1 MADSAAHF
9 AGAFKV
15 ASDGHGCPKAK
26 LSQDQALAGG
36 NIQFFHKAS
45 SEMHLSQIETPP
57 SDRGVLIGIALQ
69 GNHRRKVFR
78 EHHSEYH
85 DFSENAI
92 YIRGFDATYRADLF
106 GPFEFLLLEIAPHSL
121 QRIAEEAD
129 VAAVSALNPQIATKD
144 PVLGN
149 LSRALIPAFERPAEA
164 SALFLDQMATAIGT
178 YIVHR
183 YGNRAPG
190 SLPKSRSLSRAHE
203 NLAKAILLDNLDG
216 NVSIAAVAEACNLS
230 RGYFIRAFR
239 ETTGQTPYQ
248 WLVSARIR
256 HACDLLRAPA
266 VTSLAEVAVQ
276 CGFNDQSHFTRVF
289 ATVLGTTPGAWRRAI
304 LL

>member
-1 MADSAAHF
+1 MTVSPPHF

-15 ASDGHGCPKAK
+15 TSDAHGCPTAN

-36 NIQFFHKAS
+36 NIQFFRKAS
-45 SEMHLSQIETPP
+45 TDQQLRQVATPP
-57 SDRGVLIGIALQ
+57 SDRGLLIGIALQ
-69 GNHRRKVFR
+69 GNHRRQVFR
-78 EHHSEYH
+78 EHHAEYH
-85 DFSENAI
+85 DFEENAI
-92 YIRGFDATYRADLF
+92 YIRDFNDSYRADLI
-106 GPFEFLLLEIAPHSL
+106 GPFEFLLLEIAPQSL

-129 VAAVSALNPQIATKD
+129 VAGVSSLNHQIATKD

-178 YIVHR
+178 YIVQQ
-183 YGNRAPG
+183 YGNRPAG
-190 SLPKSRSLSRAHE
+190 GVPKSRRLSRAHE
-203 NLAKAILLDNLDG
+203 NLAKAILLDDLDG
-216 NVSIAAVAEACNLS
+216 DVSIAKVAEACNLS

-239 ETTGQTPYQ
+239 DTTGQTPYQ

-256 HACDLLRAPA
+256 RACDLLRAPA
-266 VTSLAEVAVQ
+266 ITSLAEVAVQ

-289 ATVLGTTPGAWRRAI
+289 ASVVGTTPGAWRRDAM
-304 LL
+304 L

>member
-1 MADSAAHF
+1 MAASPPHF

-15 ASDGHGCPKAK
+15 ASDAHGCPTAK

-36 NIQFFHKAS
+36 NIQFFRKS
-45 SEMHLSQIETPP
+45 STDQQLRQVETPP
-57 SDRGVLIGIALQ
+57 SDRGILVGIALQ
-69 GNHRRKVFR
+69 GNHRRRVFR
-78 EHHSEYH
+78 EHHAEYH
-85 DFSENAI
+85 DFDENAI
-92 YIRGFDATYRADLF
+92 YIRGFDAAYRADLI
-106 GPFEFLLLEIAPHSL
+106 GPFEFLLLEIAPQSL

-129 VAAVSALNPQIATKD
+129 VAGFSSLNHQIATQD

-164 SALFLDQMATAIGT
+164 SALFVDQMATAIGT
-178 YIVHR
+178 YIVHQ
-183 YGNRAPG
+183 YGNRSVG
-190 SLPKSRSLSRAHE
+190 SAPKSRSLSRAHE

-216 NVSIAAVAEACNLS
+216 NVSIAEVAEACKLS

-248 WLVSARIR
+248 WLVSERIR
-256 HACDLLRAPA
+256 RACDLLRGPA
-266 VTSLAEVAVQ
+266 ITSLAEVAVQ

-289 ATVLGTTPGAWRRAI
+289 ASVIGTTPGAWRRDVT
-304 LL
+304 L